1 MPGYGILPAD
11 KGQGLLP
18 WSFAENRLR
27 AAHTYWI
34 STMRR
39 SRPHVMPV
47 WGVWMEEMFWFSTGK
62 RSRKARNLLANPRC
76 VVCCEKGRGQVVLE
90 GSARLNADGKLW
102 KEFARVYQDKYDFD
116 VSSMAAEPVYV
127 VRPAVVFGLSEKD
140 FVGSATRWTFPGRA
154 GRSAGPR

>member
-11 KGQGLLP
+11 KGEGLLP
-18 WSFAENRLR
+18 WSFAKKRLR

-34 STMRR
+34 ATTRR
-39 SRPHVMPV
+39 SMPHVMPV

-76 VVCCEKGRGQVVLE
+76 VVCCEKARGQVVLE
-90 GSARLNADGKLW
+90 GNARLNADGKLW
-102 KEFARVYQDKYDFD
+102 KQFARVYKEKYDFD
-116 VSSMAAEPVYV
+116 ISSMAAEPVYV

-140 FVGSATRWTFPGRA
+140 FVGSATRWTFPARP
-154 GRSAGPR
+154 GRSAGRR